1 MNKIKTIEEICEIIK
16 VAKKQNKNIVTTN
29 GIFDI
34 LHAGHVKLLE
44 YSKSLGDTLIVLVN
58 NDVSAK
64 KYKGDDRPIFS
75 EDYRTY
81 VLSSISFVDYVV
93 LFEEPR
99 VMPLLEKLK
108 PDIHVKG
115 KTSNPSG
122 LLDDK
127 KVVEKNG
134 GKMVV
139 FDSLLDFSTTKI
151 IEKLYE

>member
-1 MNKIKTIEEICEIIK
+1 MIEKIKTLEEIRKIIDE
-16 VAKKQNKNIVTTN
+16 ARNQNKKIVTTN

-34 LHAGHVKLLE
+34 LHAGHIKLLE
-44 YSKSLGDTLIVLVN
+44 YAKSLGDILIVLAN

-75 EDYRTY
+75 EDHRIY
-81 VLSSISFVDYVV
+81 VLSSISFVDYII
-93 LFEEPR
+93 LFEEAR

-108 PDIHVKG
+108 PDMHVKG
-115 KTSNPSG
+115 KTSNYSG

-134 GKMVV
+134 GKMII

-151 IEKLYE
+151 IEKLI